1 MATNYAYAL
10 TYVNFDIDN
19 KDVIYFKNKAEKE
32 SYFNLSSL
40 FSGEL
45 KYINFEKKNL
55 LETRFIVDSSN
66 DNVIKNEYSKNYLI
80 IKEISTSSYYFY
92 FIINTRY
99 DNKSHLELYCKLDTM
114 TTLRDL
120 LMPRGVIKRATFR
133 EFEKDSTNTYAI
145 YDRGAY
151 THILTIDDSYKGEKF
166 IQAQKTI
173 HPHIY
178 TYTQSVLDTWLENN
192 VEAWQYVFIDRNHT
206 YQYSKDGNN
215 NTNYR
220 KVDSFTSNGISNDY
234 GVLAFPI
241 YKGTTR
247 IIVRYKDITDPN
259 NPITYNFDTGA
270 SAFNTFFRPSN
281 NDSTY
286 IYNMKISKQ
295 APFNV
300 IDSLTSIMQLNCSV
314 TDNGN
319 LILDFGSSSGAFDIS
334 SYIQVFTRMFTT
346 GYLTQTPTFIQG
358 YFMFE
363 YEYQTSKKYNCDL
376 SSFIDDYINTKMLI
390 STYKNSSKNI
400 DKYPNVI
407 CNKNVEVR
415 ITYNGEIFSIH
426 PSRLDTSQAILEIQ
440 EAIAPDISKI
450 YVNWKPTN
458 KYIDKNAMA
467 NTLTGF
473 IFNDDTSIPIG
484 NNYMAQFLANNKN
497 FYMQRYINTAINS
510 GTKGAKGFATGG
522 WGGLALSVIN
532 SGLDVA
538 NMFWEEDNLEQRA
551 SSLKMANGSALF
563 NNLVKEYGCKC
574 EIWMM
579 TKEELSNIAEY
590 YNKYGVSSTQN
601 GYLLDVLEK
610 HKYFD
615 YVEMDV
621 TDIVL
626 TGLDGITQEIKQDI
640 INKLKRGVR
649 FWYDGTKIYNYEYYN
664 YEVAFDS

>member
-10 TYVNFDIDN
+10 TYVDFDIDN
-19 KDVIYFKNKAEKE
+19 KDVMYFKNDSEKDT
-32 SYFNLSSL
+32 YFNLSSL

-55 LETRFIVDSSN
+55 LNVTFTIDSSN
-66 DNVIKNEYSKNYLI
+66 DNVISNEYQYNYLI
-80 IKEISTSSYYFY
+80 IKEISTGAYYFY
-92 FIINTRY
+92 FIISTNY
-99 DNKSHLELYCKLDTM
+99 DNKAHLRVTCKMDTF
-114 TTLRDL
+114 TTYRNLV
-120 LMPRGVIKRATFR
+120 MPRGVIKRATFR
-133 EFEKDSTNTYAI
+133 EFEKDSTDTYAI

-173 HPHIY
+173 YPHIY
-178 TYTQSVLDTWLENN
+178 TYTQSVLDTWFEENI
-192 VEAWQYVFIDRNHT
+192 EAWQYVFLDRNHKMNVI
-206 YQYSKDGNN
+206 YDGTNN
-215 NTNYR
+215 AYR
-220 KVDSFTSNGISNDY
+220 KVENFLSHGINNDY
-234 GVLAFPI
+234 GILVFPI
-241 YKGTTR
+241 YKTSGR
-247 IIVRYKDITDPN
+247 IVLRCRDVTDGD
-259 NPITYNFDTGA
+259 NPINYILNISQSSLDNFRNA
-270 SAFNTFFRPSN
+270 N

-300 IDSLTSIMQLNCSV
+300 IDSASSIMQLNCSV
-314 TDNGN
+314 SVSGGN
-319 LILDFGSSSGAFDIS
+319 LILDFGDVTSLATLWFN
-334 SYIQVFTRMFTT
+334 SYTHTFFTMFSTA
-346 GYLTQTPTFIQG
+346 TPTYKTG
-358 YFMFE
+358 TFMFE
-363 YEYQTSKKYNCDL
+363 FVGQTNKKYTCDL

-390 STYKNSSKNI
+390 TTYKNSTKAI

-407 CNKNVEVR
+407 CNKNLEVR

-467 NTLTGF
+467 DTLTGF

-484 NNYMAQFLANNKN
+484 NDYMAQFLANNKN

-510 GTKGAKGFATGG
+510 GTKGAKAYASGG
-522 WGGLALSVIN
+522 VGGLALSVIN

-538 NMFWEEDNLEQRA
+538 NLLWEEDNLENRA

-563 NNLVKEYGCKC
+563 NNLVKDYGCKC

-579 TKEELSNIAEY
+579 TKEELTNICEY
-590 YNKYGVSSTQN
+590 YNKFGVGSTQN

-621 TDIVL
+621 TDIIML
-626 TGLDGITQEIKQDI
+626 GINGISNEIKQDI

-649 FWYDGTKIYNYEYYN
+649 FWYDKDKMYNYEFYN

>member
-66 DNVIKNEYSKNYLI
+66 DNIIKNEFSKNYLI

-92 FIINTRY
+92 FIISTKY
-99 DNKSHLELYCKLDTM
+99 DNKAHLELYCKLDTF
-114 TTLRDL
+114 TTFRDL
-120 LMPRGVIKRATFR
+120 LMPRGIIKRATFR
-133 EFEKDSTNTYAI
+133 EFEKDGTYAV

-166 IQAQKTI
+166 LQAQKTI
-173 HPHIY
+173 YPHVY
-178 TYTQSVLDTWLENN
+178 TYTQSTLDTWLEEN
-192 VEAWQYVFIDRNHT
+192 VEAWQYVFIDKNHT
-206 YQYSKDGNN
+206 YKYSKDGSSS
-215 NTNYR
+215 NYR
-220 KVDSFTSNGISNDY
+220 SPDSFISNGIYNDY
-234 GVLAFPI
+234 GVVAFPI
-241 YKGTTR
+241 LKSTNK
-247 IIVRYKDITDPN
+247 IVCKYKDITDVN
-259 NPITYNFDTGA
+259 NPKTYYFYCDIN
-270 SAFNTFFRPSN
+270 AFNVYFRPSN

-286 IYNMKISKQ
+286 IYAMKISKQ
-295 APFNV
+295 PPFNV
-300 IDSLTSIMQLNCSV
+300 IDSATSIMQFNCSI
-314 TDNGN
+314 TSNGN
-319 LILDFGSSSGAFDIS
+319 LLLDFGESASPVDLSMSF
-334 SYIQVFTRMFTT
+334 QPFTRMF
-346 GYLTQTPTFIQG
+346 LTDLDTIVANSTYQG

-363 YEYQTSKKYNCDL
+363 FHYQTSKRFTCDL
-376 SSFIDDYINTKMLI
+376 SSFIDDYVVTKMAISSYKSNTKAI
-390 STYKNSSKNI
+390 T
-400 DKYPNVI
+400 KYPNVM
-407 CNKNVEVR
+407 CNKNVEIR

-426 PSRLDTSQAILEIQ
+426 PSRLDTSQAILELQ
-440 EAIAPDISKI
+440 EAIAPDITKL
-450 YVNWKPTN
+450 YVAWKPTN
-458 KYIDKNAMA
+458 KYIDKNAMDD
-467 NTLTGF
+467 TLTGY
-473 IFNDDTSIPIG
+473 IFNDDTSIPVG
-484 NNYMAQFLANNKN
+484 NSYMAEFLANNKN
-497 FYMQRYINTAINS
+497 FYLQRYINASINS
-510 GTKGAKGFATGG
+510 GTKGAKGYATGG

-538 NMFWEEDNLEQRA
+538 NMLWEEDNLEQRA
-551 SSLKMANGSALF
+551 SSLRMANGSALF
-563 NNLVKEYGCKC
+563 NNLVKDYGCKC

-579 TKEELSNIAEY
+579 TTEELTNIAEY
-590 YNKYGVSSTQN
+590 YNKYGESSTQN
-601 GYLLDVLEK
+601 GFLLDVLEK

-626 TGLDGITQEIKQDI
+626 NGLNGITQEIKQDI

-649 FWYDGTKIYNYEYYN
+649 FWYSNIYNYSYYN

>member
-66 DNVIKNEYSKNYLI
+66 DNIIKNEFSKNYLI

-92 FIINTRY
+92 FIISTKY
-99 DNKSHLELYCKLDTM
+99 DNKAHLELYCKLDTF
-114 TTLRDL
+114 TTFRDL

-133 EFEKDSTNTYAI
+133 EFEKDSTYAV

-166 IQAQKTI
+166 LQAQKTI
-173 HPHIY
+173 YPHIY
-178 TYTQSVLDTWLENN
+178 THIQSTLDTWLEEN
-192 VEAWQYVFIDRNHT
+192 VEAWQYVFIDKNHT
-206 YQYSKDGNN
+206 YKYSKDGS
-215 NTNYR
+215 TANYR
-220 KVDSFTSNGISNDY
+220 TPNAFVSNGIYNDY
-234 GVLAFPI
+234 GVIAFPI
-241 YKGTTR
+241 MKTDKKLYLRWTDT
-247 IIVRYKDITDPN
+247 TDPN
-259 NPITYNFDTGA
+259 NPKTYMFESGI
-270 SAFNTFFRPSN
+270 SAFNIYFRSAN

-286 IYNMKISKQ
+286 IYAMKISKQ
-295 APFNV
+295 PPFNV
-300 IDSLTSIMQLNCSV
+300 IDNNISMQIIPSV
-314 TDNGN
+314 TINSGGN
-319 LILDFGSSSGAFDIS
+319 LVLDYGNQGVIDLSSA
-334 SYIQVFTRMFTT
+334 IQVFTNMFTT
-346 GYLTQTPTFIQG
+346 DVDTITSTYFTGW
-358 YFMFE
+358 FMFE
-363 YEYQTSKKYNCDL
+363 YHYQTSKRYTCDL
-376 SSFIDDYINTKMLI
+376 SSFIDDYVETKMAI
-390 STYKNSSKNI
+390 ASYKSTTKSI
-400 DKYPNVI
+400 TKYPNVM
-407 CNKNVEVR
+407 CNKNVEIR

-426 PSRLDTSQAILEIQ
+426 PSRLDTTQAILELK
-440 EAIAPDISKI
+440 EAIAPDITKL
-450 YVNWKPTN
+450 YVAWKPTN
-458 KYIDKNAMA
+458 KYIDKNAMDD
-467 NTLTGF
+467 TLTGF
-473 IFNDDTSIPIG
+473 IFNDDTSIPVG
-484 NNYMAQFLANNKN
+484 NSYMAEFLANNKN
-497 FYMQRYINTAINS
+497 FYLQRYINASVNS
-510 GTKGAKGFATGG
+510 GTKGAKGYATGG
-522 WGGLALSVIN
+522 IGGLALSVIN

-538 NMFWEEDNLEQRA
+538 NMLWEEDNLEQRA
-551 SSLKMANGSALF
+551 SSLRMANGSALF
-563 NNLVKEYGCKC
+563 NNLVKDYGCKC

-579 TKEELSNIAEY
+579 TTEELTNIAEY

-601 GYLLDVLEK
+601 GFLLDVLEK

-649 FWYDGTKIYNYEYYN
+649 FWYDGTRIYNYEYYN

>member
-66 DNVIKNEYSKNYLI
+66 DNIIKNEFSKNYLI
-80 IKEISTSSYYFY
+80 IKEISTSNYYFY
-92 FIINTRY
+92 FIISTKY
-99 DNKSHLELYCKLDTM
+99 DNKAHLELYCKLDTF

-120 LMPRGVIKRATFR
+120 LNPRGVIKRATFR
-133 EFEKDSTNTYAI
+133 EFEKDGTYAK

-166 IQAQKTI
+166 LQAQKTI
-173 HPHIY
+173 YPHIY
-178 TYTQSVLDTWLENN
+178 TYTQSILDTWLEEN
-192 VEAWQYVFIDRNHT
+192 VEAWQYIFIDKNHT
-206 YQYSKDGNN
+206 YKYLKDGAD
-215 NTNYR
+215 TTYR
-220 KVDSFTSNGISNDY
+220 EPDNFISNGIYNDY
-234 GVLAFPI
+234 SVLCFPI
-241 YKGTTR
+241 FKTSNKMYIK
-247 IIVRYKDITDPN
+247 YKDNTDIDN
-259 NPITYNFDTGA
+259 VINYTFESGI
-270 SAFNTFFRPSN
+270 SAYQYYFKNAN
-281 NDSTY
+281 NDTTY
-286 IYNMKISKQ
+286 IYSMKISKQ

-300 IDSLTSIMQLNCSV
+300 IDSATSNMQLTPSV
-314 TDNGN
+314 SLSGSD
-319 LILDFGSSSGAFDIS
+319 IVLDFGASANPFNIS
-334 SYIQVFTRMFTT
+334 SYIQAFTRMFTT
-346 GYLTQTPTFIQG
+346 SLDTNALNKTGFFL
-358 YFMFE
+358 FE
-363 YEYQTSKKYNCDL
+363 LEYQTSKRFTCDL

-390 STYKNSSKNI
+390 STYKNSTKNI

-415 ITYNGEIFSIH
+415 ITYNGEVFSIH
-426 PSRLDTSQAILEIQ
+426 PSRLDTSQAILELK
-440 EAIAPDISKI
+440 EAIAPDITKI

-458 KYIDKNAMA
+458 SYLDKNATS

-473 IFNDDTSIPIG
+473 IFNDDTSLTIG
-484 NNYMAQFLANNKN
+484 NSYMAEFLANNKN
-497 FYMQRYINTAINS
+497 FYMQRYINTSINS
-510 GTKGAKGFATGG
+510 GTKGVKSYATGG
-522 WGGLALSVIN
+522 VGGLALSLIN

-538 NMFWEEDNLEQRA
+538 NILWEENNLEERK
-551 SSLKMANGSALF
+551 SSLRMANGSALF
-563 NNLVKEYGCKC
+563 NNLIKDYGCKC

-579 TKEELSNIAEY
+579 TTEELTNIAEY
-590 YNKYGVSSTQN
+590 YNKYGESSTQN
-601 GYLLDVLEK
+601 GFLTDVLEK

-621 TDIVL
+621 TDIAL
-626 TGLDGITQEIKQDI
+626 TGLTGITQEIKQDI

-649 FWYDGTKIYNYEYYN
+649 FWYNGTMIYNYGYYN

>member
-66 DNVIKNEYSKNYLI
+66 DNIIKNEFSKNYLI
-80 IKEISTSSYYFY
+80 IKEISTSNYYFY
-92 FIINTRY
+92 FIISTKY
-99 DNKSHLELYCKLDTM
+99 DNKAHLELYCKLDTF

-120 LMPRGVIKRATFR
+120 LVPRGIIKRATFR
-133 EFEKDSTNTYAI
+133 EFVKDSTDTYAM

-166 IQAQKTI
+166 LQAQKTI
-173 HPHIY
+173 YPHIY
-178 TYTQSVLDTWLENN
+178 TYTQSVLDTWFENN
-192 VEAWQYVFIDRNHT
+192 IVAWQYIFLDRNHK
-206 YQYSKDGNN
+206 YNYVVDGL
-215 NTNYR
+215 NTPYR
-220 KVDSFTSNGISNDY
+220 KVENFLSHGIFNDY
-234 GVLAFPI
+234 GIIAFPI
-241 YKGTTR
+241 YKTNGKILLKFR
-247 IIVRYKDITDPN
+247 DITDPN
-259 NPITYNFDTGA
+259 NPISYTMQALSGALENFR
-270 SAFNTFFRPSN
+270 SAN

-300 IDSLTSIMQLNCSV
+300 IDSITSIMQLDCSV
-314 TDNGN
+314 STSGNN
-319 LILDFGSSSGAFDIS
+319 LILDFGDITSENDLWYNAYTHTFLTMINTDTSSTKSG
-334 SYIQVFTRMFTT
+334 T
-346 GYLTQTPTFIQG
+346 
-358 YFMFE
+358 FMFE
-363 YEYQTSKKYNCDL
+363 FVGQTNKKYTCDL

-390 STYKNSSKNI
+390 STYKNTTKDI
-400 DKYPNVI
+400 DKYPNVV
-407 CNKNVEVR
+407 CNKNIEVR
-415 ITYNGEIFSIH
+415 ITYNGEIFSVH
-426 PSRLDTSQAILEIQ
+426 PSRLDTSKAILELQ
-440 EAIAPDISKI
+440 EAITPDISKI

-458 KYIDKNAMA
+458 NYIDKNAMA
-467 NTLTGF
+467 DTLTGY
-473 IFNDDTSIPIG
+473 IFNDDTSIAIG
-484 NNYMAQFLANNKN
+484 NDYMAEFLANNKN

-510 GTKGAKGFATGG
+510 GTKASKSYVTGG
-522 WGGLALSVIN
+522 LGGVALSVIN

-538 NMFWEEDNLEQRA
+538 NLFWEEDNLENRA
-551 SSLKMANGSALF
+551 SSLRMANGSALF
-563 NNLVKEYGCKC
+563 NNLIKDYGCKC

-579 TKEELSNIAEY
+579 TKEELTNIAEY
-590 YNKYGVSSTQN
+590 YNKYGVGSTQN
-601 GYLLDVLEK
+601 GYLTDILEK

-621 TDIVL
+621 TDIAL
-626 TGLDGITQEIKQDI
+626 TGLNGITQEIKQDI

-649 FWYDGTKIYNYEYYN
+649 FWYDGTKIYNYSNYN

>member
-66 DNVIKNEYSKNYLI
+66 DNIIKNEFSKNYLI

-92 FIINTRY
+92 FIISTKY
-99 DNKSHLELYCKLDTM
+99 DNKAHLELYCKLDTF

-120 LMPRGVIKRATFR
+120 LMPRGIIKRATFR
-133 EFEKDSTNTYAI
+133 EFEKDGTYAV

-166 IQAQKTI
+166 LQAQKTI
-173 HPHIY
+173 YPHIY
-178 TYTQSVLDTWLENN
+178 TYTQSTLDTWLEEN
-192 VEAWQYVFIDRNHT
+192 VEAWQYVFIDKNHT
-206 YQYSKDGNN
+206 YKYSKDGS
-215 NTNYR
+215 TANYR
-220 KVDSFTSNGISNDY
+220 TPNAFVSNGIYNDY
-234 GVLAFPI
+234 GVIAFPI
-241 YKGTTR
+241 MKTDKKMYIR
-247 IIVRYKDITDPN
+247 WKDVTDPN
-259 NPITYNFDTGA
+259 NPKTYMFESGI
-270 SAFNTFFRPSN
+270 SAFNIYFRGAN

-286 IYNMKISKQ
+286 TYAMKISKQ
-295 APFNV
+295 PPFNV
-300 IDSLTSIMQLNCSV
+300 IDNSFTMQIIPSV
-314 TDNGN
+314 SVNSGGN
-319 LILDFGSSSGAFDIS
+319 LVMDYGEQGAIDLSSA
-334 SYIQVFTRMFTT
+334 IQVFTNMFTT
-346 GYLTQTPTFIQG
+346 DVDTQTPTYFTG
-358 YFMFE
+358 WFMFE
-363 YEYQTSKKYNCDL
+363 YHYQTSKRYTCDL
-376 SSFIDDYINTKMLI
+376 SSFIDDYVETKMGI
-390 STYKNSSKNI
+390 SSYKSSSKAI
-400 DKYPNVI
+400 TKYPNVM

-426 PSRLDTSQAILEIQ
+426 PSRLDTSQAILELK
-440 EAIAPDISKI
+440 EAIAPDITKL
-450 YVNWKPTN
+450 YVAWKPTN
-458 KYIDKNAMA
+458 KYIDKNAMDD
-467 NTLTGF
+467 TLTGF
-473 IFNDDTSIPIG
+473 IFNDDTSIPVG
-484 NNYMAQFLANNKN
+484 NSYMAEFLANNKN
-497 FYMQRYINTAINS
+497 FYLQRYINTAINS
-510 GTKGAKGFATGG
+510 GTKGAKAYATGG
-522 WGGLALSVIN
+522 MGGLALSVVN

-538 NMFWEEDNLEQRA
+538 NLLWEEDNLEERK
-551 SSLKMANGSALF
+551 SSLRMANGSALF
-563 NNLVKEYGCKC
+563 NNLVKDYGCKC

-579 TKEELSNIAEY
+579 TTEELTNIAEY
-590 YNKYGVSSTQN
+590 YNKYGESSTQN
-601 GYLLDVLEK
+601 GFLLDVLEK

-621 TDIVL
+621 TDIEL

-649 FWYDGTKIYNYEYYN
+649 FWYDGTKIYNYSYYN

>member
-66 DNVIKNEYSKNYLI
+66 DNIIKNEYSKNYLI

-92 FIINTRY
+92 FIISTRY

-120 LMPRGVIKRATFR
+120 IMPRGIIKRATFR
-133 EFEKDSTNTYAI
+133 EFEKDGTYAV

-166 IQAQKTI
+166 LQAQKTI
-173 HPHIY
+173 YPHIY
-178 TYTQSVLDTWLENN
+178 THKQSVLDTWLENN
-192 VEAWQYVFIDRNHT
+192 VEAWQYVFIDKNHT
-206 YQYSKDGNN
+206 YKYSKDGS
-215 NTNYR
+215 TANYR
-220 KVDSFTSNGISNDY
+220 NPSSFVSNGVYNDY

-241 YKGTTR
+241 YKTSNKIIIKYRDTT
-247 IIVRYKDITDPN
+247 DSN
-259 NPITYNFDTGA
+259 NPKTYYFDTGI
-270 SAFNTFFRPSN
+270 SAFNVYFRGAN

-286 IYNMKISKQ
+286 IYAMKLSKQ
-295 APFNV
+295 PPINV
-300 IDSLTSIMQLNCSV
+300 IDNDSTMQIIPSI

-319 LILDFGSSSGAFDIS
+319 LLLDFGDGGAVDLS
-334 SYIQVFTRMFTT
+334 AYIQAFTRMFTT
-346 GYLTQTPTFIQG
+346 DLDTITANTFSG
-358 YFMFE
+358 WFMFE
-363 YEYQTSKKYNCDL
+363 YEYQTSKRYTCDL

-400 DKYPNVI
+400 DKFPNVI

-426 PSRLDTSQAILEIQ
+426 PSRLDTSQAILELK
-440 EAIAPDISKI
+440 EAIAPDITKL

-458 KYIDKNAMA
+458 SYLDKYA
-467 NTLTGF
+467 NSYTLTGF
-473 IFNDDTSIPIG
+473 IFNDDTSIPVG
-484 NNYMAQFLANNKN
+484 NSYMAEFLANNKN

-538 NMFWEEDNLEQRA
+538 NLLWEEDNLEERK
-551 SSLKMANGSALF
+551 SSLRMANGSALF
-563 NNLVKEYGCKC
+563 NNLIKDYGCKC

-579 TKEELSNIAEY
+579 TLEELSNIAEY
-590 YNKYGVSSTQN
+590 YNKYGESSTQN
-601 GYLLDVLEK
+601 GFLLDVLEK

-649 FWYDGTKIYNYEYYN
+649 FWYDGTRIYNYDYYN

>member
-66 DNVIKNEYSKNYLI
+66 DNIIKNEFSKNYLI

-92 FIINTRY
+92 FIISTRY
-99 DNKSHLELYCKLDTM
+99 DNKSHLELYCKLDTF

-120 LMPRGVIKRATFR
+120 LMPRGIIKRATFR
-133 EFEKDSTNTYAI
+133 EFEKDGSYAI

-173 HPHIY
+173 YPHIY
-178 TYTQSVLDTWLENN
+178 TYTQSVLDTWLEQN
-192 VEAWQYVFIDRNHT
+192 VEAWQYVFIDKNHN
-206 YQYSKDGNN
+206 YNYSKDG
-215 NTNYR
+215 TTASYR
-220 KVDSFTSNGISNDY
+220 KPDSFISNGIYNDY
-234 GVLAFPI
+234 GVIVFPI
-241 YKGTTR
+241 YKTSNK
-247 IIVRYKDITDPN
+247 IYIRYRDVTDPN
-259 NPITYNFDTGA
+259 NPVLYSFQTGIG
-270 SAFNTFFRPSN
+270 AFNVYFRGAN

-300 IDSLTSIMQLNCSV
+300 IDSASSIMQLNCSV
-314 TDNGN
+314 SISGDN
-319 LILDFGSSSGAFDIS
+319 LFLDFGDGTGAFDLS
-334 SYIQVFTRMFTT
+334 KYIQSFTRMFTT
-346 GYLTQTPTFIQG
+346 DKDTISSTYYSGF
-358 YFMFE
+358 FMFE
-363 YEYQTSKKYNCDL
+363 YEYQTSKKYTCDL

-390 STYKNSSKNI
+390 STYKNSTKAI

-426 PSRLDTSQAILEIQ
+426 PSRLDTTQAILEIQ
-440 EAIAPDISKI
+440 EAISPDISKI

-458 KYIDKNAMA
+458 NYIDKNAMS

-510 GTKGAKGFATGG
+510 GTKGAKSYATGG

-538 NMFWEEDNLEQRA
+538 NLFWEEDNLENRY

-563 NNLVKEYGCKC
+563 NNLVKDYGCKC

-579 TKEELSNIAEY
+579 TKEELTNIAEY

-649 FWYDGTKIYNYEYYN
+649 FWYDGTRLYNYEYYN